1 MVLWIQLEGIILE
14 LCWRQMTAE
23 KAMHTRN
30 YVLVPLYPHQA
41 TIFIFFHNHNQILN
55 PFSIISLRKEQNP
68 ILCMYFFFFGVFYP
82 PKGNNIVKY
91 LFHQFQVIETPSAQH
106 LISASREG
114 CLLSLFI
121 KFFFFSLLFAQSIT
135 APQPKKRYR
144 VTFKLQPMIR

>member
-41 TIFIFFHNHNQILN
+41 TIFIFFHNYNQIPN
-55 PFSIISLRKEQNP
+55 PFSIISLRTESH
-68 ILCMYFFFFGVFYP
+68 LVYVFFSQECYTP

-91 LFHQFQVIETPSAQH
+91 LFHQFQVIETPSTQH
-106 LISASREG
+106 LISASRES

-121 KFFFFSLLFAQSIT
+121 KFFFFLAAFCIVNNNTSTQEKIQSNI
-135 APQPKKRYR
+135 
-144 VTFKLQPMIR
+144 